1 MTSSKPTLVLLPGL
15 LCDSALW
22 SAQAEALLD
31 VCRPWIPDLTR
42 DDSMQAMAR
51 RVLEEAPAARFALA
65 GLSMGGYVALEMMR
79 QAPERITHL
88 ALLDTRARPDS
99 PDETERRR
107 TLMRIAE
114 AAKGFAPVNKRM
126 LPLLVHASRLADA
139 GLVRTIQEM
148 ADRTGIPAYLRQQQA
163 IMSRAD
169 FRPVLRNVT
178 CPTLLLCGRQDA
190 ITLVS
195 FHEEMA
201 SAVPHA
207 RFVILE
213 ECGHLST
220 LEKPAEVN
228 AAMRQWLQA

>member
-1 MTSSKPTLVLLPGL
+1 MKPTLVLLPGL
-15 LCDSALW
+15 LCDRALW
-22 SAQAEALLD
+22 APQIEALAD
-31 VCRPWIPDLTR
+31 ECTPWVADLTR

-51 RVLEEAPAARFALA
+51 RVLDEAPSERFALA
-65 GLSMGGYVALEMMR
+65 GLSMGGYVALEIMR
-79 QAPERITHL
+79 QAPERVSHI
-88 ALLDTRARPDS
+88 ALLDTRARLDS

-126 LPLLVHASRLADA
+126 LPLLVHASRQSDA
-139 GLVRTIQEM
+139 GLTRIIQEM
-148 ADRTGIPAYLRQQQA
+148 AERTGIPAYLRQQSA

-169 FRPVLRNVT
+169 FRPTLRQIA
-178 CPTLLLCGRQDA
+178 CPALVLCGRQDA

-201 SAVPHA
+201 AAVPHA
-207 RFVILE
+207 RFVLVE

-220 LEKPAEVN
+220 LEKPDEVN
-228 AAMRQWLQA
+228 AALRAWLAS